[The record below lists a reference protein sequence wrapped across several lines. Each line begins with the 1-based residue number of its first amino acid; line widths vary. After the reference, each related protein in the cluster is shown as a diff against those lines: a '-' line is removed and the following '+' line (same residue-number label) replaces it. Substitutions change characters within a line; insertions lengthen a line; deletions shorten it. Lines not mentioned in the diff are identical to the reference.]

1 MSNVEKI
8 IKQRIAQH
16 GPMSLAEY
24 MSLALCHP
32 KYGYYITR
40 DPLGV
45 DGDFTTAPE
54 ISQIFGELVAVWIID
69 KWKNIGS
76 PESFSLVE
84 CGPGR
89 GTLMS
94 DILRVVSKIPEFVSA
109 VNVHMIEASPV
120 LIEKQKEAL
129 LNYKDINWHYDFS
142 EIPSDKPAIVIGNE
156 FFDALPLEQLVKI
169 KDKWVQ
175 KVVSINEKA
184 EFGYGLRE
192 MPPGFDLKNIKAE
205 EEDVYEISP
214 VRISYMRN
222 ICDLIKEN
230 RGAALFIDYGYFRSS
245 VGDTMQGVKG
255 HEYVDILS
263 NVGEADIT
271 SHVDFEV
278 LAKVA
283 ADVGIDDISLMTQ
296 RDFLLSLGLKER
308 AAALMA
314 IADEEQ
320 QNDMVAA
327 VKRLS
332 GKDKSDMGELFKVI
346 EVIS

>member
-1 MSNVEKI
+1 MNQMERI

-16 GPMSLAEY
+16 GPVSLAEY

-32 KYGYYITR
+32 KYGYYVTR

-69 KWKNIGS
+69 KWKMIGA
-76 PESFSLVE
+76 PEKFNLVE

-94 DILRVVSKIPEFVSA
+94 DILRVVSKMPEFMSA
-109 VNVHMIEASPV
+109 VNVHMVEASPV
-120 LIEKQKEAL
+120 LIEKQKESL
-129 LNYKDINWHYDFS
+129 LNYKDISWHYDFN
-142 EIPSDKPAIVIGNE
+142 EIPDDLPIIVIGNE
-156 FFDALPLEQLVKI
+156 FFDALPLEQLVMI
-169 KDKWVQ
+169 DGKWVQ
-175 KVVSINEKA
+175 KVISMDNEGA
-184 EFGYGLRE
+184 FGYGLRE
-192 MPPGFDLKNIKAE
+192 MPPGFELKSVEAKN
-205 EEDVYEISP
+205 EDIYEISP
-214 VRISYMRN
+214 FRISFMRN
-222 ICDLIKEN
+222 VCSLVKKN
-230 RGAALFIDYGYFRSS
+230 RGAALFIDYGHFKSS
-245 VGDTMQGVKG
+245 VGDTLQAVKD
-255 HEYVDILS
+255 HKYVDVLS
-263 NVGEADIT
+263 EVGEVDIT

-283 ADVGIDDISLMTQ
+283 MDENLEDISLMTQ

-314 IADEEQ
+314 IADEKQ
-320 QNDMVAA
+320 QEDMVAA

-332 GKDKSDMGELFKVI
+332 GKDKEDMGELFKVI
-346 EVIS
+346 EVLN